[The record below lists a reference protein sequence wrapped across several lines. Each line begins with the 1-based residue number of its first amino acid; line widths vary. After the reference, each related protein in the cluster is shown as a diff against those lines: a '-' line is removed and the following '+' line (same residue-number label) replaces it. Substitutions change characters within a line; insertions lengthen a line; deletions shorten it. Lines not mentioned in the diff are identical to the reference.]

1 MAAVTTDSKAVS
13 SVKSESRIGAETNHD
28 SASGAKC
35 FAGNAFSDVR
45 RNHPRYVGQTIV
57 LSVCAVFFL
66 LPLLASLWFGIHL
79 PGTLD
84 RKSVV

>member
-28 SASGAKC
+28 AASGAKC

-45 RNHPRYVGQTIV
+45 RNYPRHVGQTIV
-57 LSVCAVFFL
+57 LGVCAVFFL
-66 LPLLASLWFGIHL
+66 LSASRFALVRNPFARHL
-79 PGTLD
+79 HHF
-84 RKSVV
+84 

>member
-28 SASGAKC
+28 AASGAKC

-45 RNHPRYVGQTIV
+45 RNYPRHVGQTIV
-57 LSVCAVFFL
+57 LGVCAVFSCCRFSLRFGSESICPAPSSL
-66 LPLLASLWFGIHL
+66 LIH
-79 PGTLD
+79 
-84 RKSVV
+84 

>member
-57 LSVCAVFFL
+57 LSVCAVFFPVTSSRFAL
-66 LPLLASLWFGIHL
+66 VRNPFARHL
-79 PGTLD
+79 HHF
-84 RKSVV
+84 